1 MGAAAAADIVL
12 LAKLARRAERR
23 DAAFKN
29 IERTVDRFLERFQI
43 GDECIGRLIALVKG
57 CVHGLHHDFFKCFRH
72 RRRDLPERRRD
83 GGKMLECNRPVVVAV
98 ERQLAGEH
106 FIHDDA
112 ERIDVAPSV
121 HREAACLLRR
131 DIMHRADRFIFNIR
145 YFGLEV
151 GNTEIRNLDYAVFD
165 NKDILRLNVAVH
177 DPLPVRVAER
187 PRDLQGEVYCL
198 WRIDRTVI
206 QKILLERD
214 AVDQLH
220 NDVFHVIGAAHIV
233 YADDVRVA

>member
-1 MGAAAAADIVL
+1 
-12 LAKLARRAERR
+12 
-23 DAAFKN
+23 
-29 IERTVDRFLERFQI
+29 
-43 GDECIGRLIALVKG
+43 
-57 CVHGLHHDFFKCFRH
+57 
-72 RRRDLPERRRD
+72 
-83 GGKMLECNRPVVVAV
+83 MLECNRPVIVAV

-106 FIHDDA
+106 LIHDDA

-151 GNTEIRNLDYAVFD
+151 GNTEIRNLNYAVLND
-165 NKDILRLNVAVH
+165 KDILRLDVAVH

-206 QKILLERD
+206 LKILLERD

-220 NDVFHVIGAAHIV
+220 NDVFHMIGAAHIV